1 MKKIILIILL
11 IILIFAIS
19 IELPD
24 IDITGLFLKATS
36 TIVDVLKAIAKQV
49 LTFIASKL

>member
-1 MKKIILIILL
+1 MRKIILILLLVILV
-11 IILIFAIS
+11 FAIS
-19 IELPD
+19 IDLPD

-36 TIVDVLKAIAKQV
+36 TLLEVVKSIAKQV